1 MTSVMGNV
9 GHEFRIL
16 GLVSTGHFMSHYSQ
30 LILPPLFV
38 LMAPY
43 YGVGFAAMG
52 FIMALLN
59 ISGAIAQIPVGFMVD
74 RIGAKWILIVGLF
87 TKTFALSAMA
97 FVDSFWILPLLA
109 IIAGLGHSV
118 FHPTDYAI
126 IMSTVHEKRIG
137 RAFSIHTA
145 AGNVGTLLAPLV
157 ATIFLSTAWGWKGA
171 ILSVAFIG
179 CTSGIAILLQAGS
192 LQDHVGRKKDKN
204 KDQLS
209 IVEGINLLIKPEML
223 ILYLFFCI
231 TAMAT
236 VGLNTMI
243 PATLY
248 KVHGIDPASAAT
260 VLSFYAGG
268 SLFGIIAGGWLA
280 DKFQKHNL
288 LAALAFT
295 IGASLTIIAGYFTLP
310 YFCYL
315 LFFFIVG
322 LVLGLVRPARDMMVK
337 NITPDG
343 QAGKTFGFMS
353 NGHFIGA
360 ALSPV
365 LMGLILDAGYA
376 SSVFYLAAGLMLLSI
391 LTLLNPP
398 KLRI

>member
-1 MTSVMGNV
+1 MTSLEGNI
-9 GHEFRIL
+9 GREFRTL

-59 ISGAIAQIPVGFMVD
+59 ISGAIAQIPVGFLVD
-74 RIGAKWILIVGLF
+74 RMGAKWILIGGLF

-97 FVDSFWILPLLA
+97 FVDNYWILPVLA

-126 IMSTVHEKRIG
+126 IMSTVNEKRIG

-145 AGNVGTLLAPLV
+145 AGNVGTLLAPIV
-157 ATIFLSTAWGWKGA
+157 ATIFLSSALGWKGA
-171 ILSVAFIG
+171 ILSVAVIG
-179 CTSGIAILLQAGS
+179 CAAGIAILIQAGN
-192 LQDHVGRKKDKN
+192 LQDHVGRKKGKN
-204 KDQLS
+204 EDPLS
-209 IVEGINLLIKPEML
+209 IVEGIKMLIKPNML

-248 KVHGIDPASAAT
+248 KVHGIEPAAAAT

-268 SLFGIIAGGWLA
+268 SLFGILAGGWLA
-280 DKFQKHNL
+280 DKFKRHNL

-295 IGASLTIIAGYFTLP
+295 IGAGLTIIAGYFTLP
-310 YFCYL
+310 YVAYL
-315 LFFFIVG
+315 LFFFVVG
-322 LVLGLVRPARDMMVK
+322 VVLGIVRPARDMMVK
-337 NITPDG
+337 NVTPDG

-365 LMGLILDAGYA
+365 LMGLILDSGYA
-376 SSVFYLAAGLMLLSI
+376 SWVFYLAAGFMLLSI

-398 KLRI
+398 KLET